1 MQSGLAAGGDTV
13 LTSET
18 KKPEQKRVTITSK
31 RQFTIP
37 RKFYSELGFGR
48 EAVCI
53 MGEGMLIIKPAV
65 NISGGE
71 FAEQILAELIQEGF
85 TGTELLKEFKE
96 RQNRIQ
102 PAVKAMLNEAKKVA
116 EGAGEYSTY
125 ADIFGTE
132 EE

>member
-1 MQSGLAAGGDTV
+1 M

-96 RQNRIQ
+96 RQNKIQ